1 MSSKNVNIYL
11 LKIINKL
18 RIVADP
24 NYENLT
30 PPNLPLSGEEQSKP
44 ASAGFS
50 LRVITAPVYVLTF
63 PRNSLST

>member
-30 PPNLPLSGEEQSKP
+30 PPNLPLTREGQKHPLPNTPPIGEGINEKNI
-44 ASAGFS
+44 F
-50 LRVITAPVYVLTF
+50 
-63 PRNSLST
+63 